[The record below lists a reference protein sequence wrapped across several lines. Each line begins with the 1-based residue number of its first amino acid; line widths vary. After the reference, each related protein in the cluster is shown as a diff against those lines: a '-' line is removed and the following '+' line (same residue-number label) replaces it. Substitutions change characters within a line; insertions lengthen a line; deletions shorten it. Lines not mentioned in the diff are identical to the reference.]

1 MSKFRRNLGIFISV
15 MALFAGVAELRL
27 LPAIS
32 QPAPL
37 VLERTGAFCADDPYC
52 FNRLHPAIPAAGT
65 AVPGQTIVLGAR
77 DAFDGAFSPES
88 SPEDV
93 VAADLSKVHPLTGPV
108 FIEGAERGDVL
119 AVTIEDIEPDP
130 YGYTV
135 IAPGFGFLRDLFPE
149 PYIANW
155 DLTATTAT
163 SPQIPQVAIPFAGFT
178 GSIGVLPG
186 EPELEKF
193 LSREA
198 QLAEVGGIALTP
210 LPTGALPADLCG
222 VDGSQKDRCVRTIPP
237 RENGGNMDVKQM
249 QIGTTV
255 LFPCFVDGC
264 GLYVGDVH
272 FAQGD
277 GEVSGTAIEMG
288 ATVTLTTELQ
298 KGGADALKMP
308 QFLGGNQLKALEPE
322 SFHATMGVP
331 IKAAGEI
338 PPYHTYLNGDT
349 IAPLENLSEDLTLAA
364 RNALI
369 EMVEY
374 VSAEYGLTPE
384 QAYVVCS
391 VAADLRIGQVV
402 DVPNYLV
409 SMILPKEIF
418 QTSGQTS
425 KRNGSVQPTV
435 SVVRPATPSG
445 ASL

>member
-1 MSKFRRNLGIFISV
+1 MSKLKRNVLVFVSV
-15 MALFAGVAELRL
+15 IVLLAGVAGVRS
-27 LPAIS
+27 LPALG
-32 QPAPL
+32 QTPPL
-37 VLERTGAFCADDPYC
+37 VLERVGEFCADDPHC
-52 FNRLHPAIPAAGT
+52 FNRLHPDIPAAAT
-65 AVPGQTIVLGAR
+65 AVPEQRIVLGAR
-77 DAFDGAFSPES
+77 DAFDGAFGPGST
-88 SPEDV
+88 PEDV

-119 AVTIEDIEPDP
+119 AVTIEDIVPDP

-135 IAPGFGFLRDLFPE
+135 IAPGFGFLRDLFPD

-155 DLTATTAT
+155 DLTATEAT
-163 SPQIPQVAIPFAGFT
+163 SKEIPQVTIPFAGFT

-186 EPELEKF
+186 KPELEMF
-193 LSREA
+193 LEREA
-198 QLAEVGGIALTP
+198 QLAEVGGIALNP

-222 VDGSQKDRCVRTIPP
+222 VNGAERERCVRTIPP

-249 QIGTTV
+249 QIGTTI

-288 ATVTLTTELQ
+288 ATVTMTTQIQ
-298 KGGADALKMP
+298 KGAADAFKMP
-308 QFLGGNQLKALEPE
+308 QFLGGNQLQALEPD

-338 PPYHTYLNGDT
+338 PPYHTYLNSEV
-349 IAPLENLSEDLTLAA
+349 IEPLKNLSEDLTLAA
-364 RNALI
+364 RNASI
-369 EMVEY
+369 EMVDY
-374 VSAEYGLTPE
+374 VTAEYGLTPE

-391 VAADLRIGQVV
+391 VAADLRISQVV

-409 SMILPKEIF
+409 SMILPEGIF
-418 QTSGQTS
+418 QTSGQAA
-425 KRNGSVQPTV
+425 RRHGQVQTTATATKA
-435 SVVRPATPSG
+435 SPAK
-445 ASL
+445 AAL